1 MRPAYTW
8 VNVLAHVPSVRSRLP
23 PPIYTCRI
31 IRPMEKRVKVSK
43 EKFDAALSKIL
54 QAKPIPRSKVKV
66 QAHKPHKIIQP
77 QQ

>member
-1 MRPAYTW
+1 M
-8 VNVLAHVPSVRSRLP
+8 NVLEHVPSVRSGPAP
-23 PPIYTCRI
+23 PLYTCGI
-31 IRPMEKRVKVSK
+31 IRAMEKRVNVSK

-66 QAHKPHKIIQP
+66 QARKPHKIIQP